1 MVAGRGPAPKDPS
14 RRARRNSDPIPSTTI
29 RFERGVQPELPEGFD
44 WPAPT
49 REWWQRWAESPL
61 SDHFMQSDWDFLL
74 DTALVHAELWAGNIG
89 AASELRLRVAKL
101 GATCED
107 RARLRISFAEAD
119 AREASRAAAGSAA
132 RERYGHLRAVSGEGA
147 AVTPIKPVAAR
158 KSVSRAK
165 RPAGE

>member
-14 RRARRNSDPIPSTTI
+14 RRARRNADPIPSTTI
-29 RFERGVQPELPEGFD
+29 RFERGVQPELPEGYP
-44 WPAPT
+44 WPQQT
-49 REWWQRWAESPL
+49 REWWRRWAESPL

-101 GATCED
+101 GATPED
-107 RARLRISFAEAD
+107 RARLRLSFAEAD
-119 AREASRAAAGSAA
+119 EKDAARPAGAGA
-132 RERYGHLRAVSGEGA
+132 RERYGHLRSVVGGGA
-147 AVTPIKPVAAR
+147 AEVTPIKQAAR